1 MSTGT
6 TETETTPT
14 EPGEGA
20 ASEAAGGRRRILRVL
35 GPVALVVLLAVLPLL
50 NIRIPG
56 VLPDA
61 TYQPGTLGMLALAM
75 LTAALA
81 LTYHLLLGVAGLLS
95 FGHALYFGAGLYGLA
110 VSLRTFEL
118 PLLPGMLI
126 ALIVTVVLA
135 TVLGAVSLRVTGI
148 PFAMV
153 TLAFAQAAWVLAR
166 RDPLDVT
173 GGDEGASLA
182 VSQVPDGLVGV
193 ANTRSL
199 YWVCLGVLVL
209 VFLLV
214 TWIQHSRA
222 GHVAQAARENDLRV
236 RVLGMRPYAVRLL
249 LFVVAGTLA
258 GAIGMAYLLLQS
270 VALPY
275 HLSADFTITLLL
287 MVVLG
292 GVGSRWGAV
301 LGGVLYTILVQRLA
315 VLASSDT
322 VESLPAILRVP
333 ASEPMFILGT
343 LFVLVVLFLPGGL
356 AGLGRTVL
364 ARRRPAST
372 SSERILSEAE

>member
-1 MSTGT
+1 MSEAPTTEATGT
-6 TETETTPT
+6 AAPATT
-14 EPGEGA
+14 
-20 ASEAAGGRRRILRVL
+20 RRPLRLL
-35 GPVALVVLLAVLPLL
+35 GPVALVVALAVLPLL
-50 NIRIPG
+50 NVRIPG

-61 TYQPGTLGMLALAM
+61 TYQPGTLGMLGLAM

-126 ALIVTVVLA
+126 ALVVTVVLA
-135 TVLGAVSLRVTGI
+135 TVLGSVSLRVTGI

-153 TLAFAQAAWVLAR
+153 TLAFAQAGWVLAR

-193 ANTRSL
+193 ANTRTL
-199 YWVCLGVLVL
+199 YWICLAVLVV

-214 TWIQHSRA
+214 TWVQRSRA
-222 GHVAQAARENDLRV
+222 GHVVEAARENELRV
-236 RVLGMRPYAVRLL
+236 RVLGIRPYAVRLL
-249 LFVVAGTLA
+249 VFVVAGSLA
-258 GAIGMAYLLLQS
+258 GAIGMVYLLLQS
-270 VALPY
+270 IALPY

-301 LGGVLYTILVQRLA
+301 LGGFLYTILVQRLA
-315 VLASSDT
+315 VFASSDV
-322 VESLPAILRVP
+322 VESLPAVLRVP
-333 ASEPMFILGT
+333 ASEPMFILGV

-356 AGLGRTVL
+356 AGIGRTVT
-364 ARRRPAST
+364 ARRRAGGRERST
-372 SSERILSEAE
+372 RGEQILSEAE